1 MLVGILRDGRTSI
14 PNNISHRIARRPG
27 RRLRVNTRSLPIRRS
42 QRQGHL
48 RLGLVICSPRSLSE
62 DKMQLAVDQFTCRIK
77 VTGVGCGLRHDVEH
91 DLAEAVEPPEA
102 EEIGPPRWCCMKRA
116 SGDDPIGTLG
126 VGPVPL
132 KHFLDGLSVTYVPSI
147 VGRAKNVFDCDLV
160 PSYDRLEPEALNVER
175 KVVLP
180 SRCSSSPKE
189 EPAAWGSSAR
199 ISWTASRMCSRCRFS
214 APASTCSSADGS
226 DGTRG
231 TPSDLA
237 Q

>member
-1 MLVGILRDGRTSI
+1 
-14 PNNISHRIARRPG
+14 
-27 RRLRVNTRSLPIRRS
+27 
-42 QRQGHL
+42 
-48 RLGLVICSPRSLSE
+48 
-62 DKMQLAVDQFTCRIK
+62 MQLAVDQFTCRIK

-199 ISWTASRMCSRCRFS
+199 VALLPISHNNFTNPSFG
-214 APASTCSSADGS
+214 TSSAMRFAAARAPIGEWNRINSPQLGIVEGMKFRDDS
-226 DGTRG
+226 PPRSKHDDDD
-231 TPSDLA
+231 S
-237 Q
+237 

>member
-1 MLVGILRDGRTSI
+1 MLVGILRDGRTAI

-77 VTGVGCGLRHDVEH
+77 VTRVGCGLRHDVEH

-132 KHFLDGLSVTYVPSI
+132 KHFLDRLSVTYVPSI
-147 VGRAKNVFDCDLV
+147 VGRAKNVFDCELA
-160 PSYDRLEPEALNVER
+160 PAMTAWNQKRSTSSER
-175 KVVLP
+175 WFTKPMQLQ
-180 SRCSSSPKE
+180 PK
-189 EPAAWGSSAR
+189 GRTGRRRSSAR
-199 ISWTASRMCSRCRFS
+199 RSWTASRMCSRCRFS

-231 TPSDLA
+231 TP
-237 Q
+237 

>member
-1 MLVGILRDGRTSI
+1 MFD
-14 PNNISHRIARRPG
+14 ARRDPS
-27 RRLRVNTRSLPIRRS
+27 RRQNFDTEQHLSSDREAPRSTATRKHEIPTDSALA
-42 QRQGHL
+42 RQGHL

-132 KHFLDGLSVTYVPSI
+132 KALPR
-147 VGRAKNVFDCDLV
+147 RAQRHLRSKHCRK
-160 PSYDRLEPEALNVER
+160 SQERLRLRPGPQL
-175 KVVLP
+175 
-180 SRCSSSPKE
+180 
-189 EPAAWGSSAR
+189 
-199 ISWTASRMCSRCRFS
+199 
-214 APASTCSSADGS
+214 
-226 DGTRG
+226 
-231 TPSDLA
+231 
-237 Q
+237 